1 MQLHKQ
7 KKTPISPNKKI
18 DITFSTYTFNQYD
31 MFF

>member
-7 KKTPISPNKKI
+7 KKTSISPNKKI
-18 DITFSTYTFNQYD
+18 DIFTPANTYNQYD